1 MKKIILSIILSVVIS
16 FTASIFLKKNYKDS
30 WEMTLKYEHISRKLN
45 VNYEMAMQI
54 TNNNIGGKFFER
66 YIDLLD
72 SKISLPGNSNPCSKT
87 RYQSNVP
94 NILLSINND
103 AVKISMRHKNKE
115 LLLDCEKFIDIEMN
129 DFGKNSKKLIKEMVK
144 YKTSY
149 QNSNTETETE
159 NENEES
165 INKNMK
171 INEGKIYNL
180 LLQEII
186 TKQSDKNL
194 GYDDLK
200 NLATSLTIL
209 NILIDRNQYTYP
221 ISEKKIDSLV
231 IIEKSFRR
239 LYQDKTNQKTLY
251 ISIFIISLS
260 ILIFFFYFNNIRS
273 KKNKIKKL
281 LKSLIN

>member
-1 MKKIILSIILSVVIS
+1 MLSVLIS
-16 FTASIFLKKNYKDS
+16 FTASIFLMKNYKDS

-45 VNYEMAMQI
+45 VDYEMAMHL
-54 TNNNIGGKFFER
+54 TNNNIGGKFFEK

-72 SKISLPGNSNPCSKT
+72 SKISVPGNSNPCSKT
-87 RYQSNVP
+87 RYLSNVP
-94 NILLSINND
+94 NILLTINND

-115 LLLDCEKFIDIEMN
+115 LLLDCEKFIDKEMN
-129 DFGKNSKKLIKEMVK
+129 IFGKNTKTLIKEMVK
-144 YKTSY
+144 YKTSS
-149 QNSNTETETE
+149 QNNQTDTE

-165 INKNMK
+165 TNNNLR

-186 TKQSDKNL
+186 TNQSDKNF

-209 NILIDRNQYTYP
+209 NLLMDRNKYYHE
-221 ISEKKIDSLV
+221 ISDKKIDSLV
-231 IIEKSFRR
+231 IIEKSFRN
-239 LYQDKTNQKTLY
+239 LKQDKTNQKSIY

-260 ILIFFFYFNNIRS
+260 ILIFFFNFNNIRS